1 MFNEDY
7 ALRALEVGS
16 SILSSCEHGY
26 QGNYYECYK
35 LAKKYNLKL
44 LIAAEAYWVW
54 DRTTPDGTNC
64 HIWIGAKN
72 ENGRQWLNEILSQAN
87 ETGFY
92 KQARIDPDLID
103 LLPVGDVWITSAC
116 IGGWKYLEQE
126 EERLVS
132 FYKHLYEKFGNDF
145 FFEVQYHNTA
155 PQKELNEYILSLRK
169 EIPAPLILGCDS
181 HYISNSQEKDRMD
194 FLLSKE
200 MNYGEED
207 GWYMDYPTCDEA
219 VQRFITQGILSSSE
233 IEEAIQ
239 NTNIFLEVEEYTSE
253 IFKDNLKLISIYP
266 EWSQEQKDTEY
277 ERLIMEGWKQYN
289 SKVPKEEHAL
299 YLSEINKEM
308 DEVKKCHMADYFI
321 DNYYIIKK
329 GIENGGCLTK
339 TGRGSAVSNI
349 TNMLLGFTD
358 VDRIAA
364 KVKMYPERFLTS
376 VRILESGSCP
386 DIDFNV
392 AEQEPFALAQKQ
404 ILGEDHSYPM
414 IAWGTQKESA
424 SWKMFAKSQGVDFQ
438 TANEV
443 SSQLKK
449 YDNALKH
456 AQEDDKDNISV
467 YDYID
472 KRFHEIYK
480 KSEEYQGIITSW
492 SIAPCSYLLYEK
504 SIRREIGLVRI
515 KENLCCLMDG
525 HWAEECHF
533 LKNDLLTV
541 KVVGLI
547 YKAFRRIGME
557 PPSVGEL
564 LEMCPPEDP
573 AWDIYK
579 RGCTIGINQVEQVGT
594 SARVGKYSPDN
605 ISELCAF
612 VAAIRPGFKS
622 MYKTFESRT
631 DFSYGVESFDNLM
644 RTEELPQSFCLYQE
658 QQMAALNYAGF
669 PMAECYTAIKN
680 IAKKRAE
687 KILALKDKFISG
699 FSHRLMENEGIEKDD
714 AVLKSDMVWQIL
726 EDSARYSF
734 NASHSYCV
742 SLDSL
747 YCAWLKAHHP
757 IEFYET
763 YMKIQEAA
771 GDKDKL
777 SAAKQE
783 AEDYFKIKFPPF
795 KYGQDNRDI
804 VGTPESNSISSALS
818 TIKGFGSSVAD
829 NIYEVSSKFQ
839 SKYLSDVLIE
849 LDSVGVKESKTKLLA
864 KIGYFSDFGNDA
876 EVLRIMDVLSLF
888 KYGEA
893 KKIAKSKI
901 DGTWIE
907 DIVSENSVGVTKS
920 GEAAKSYTIKDMMKI
935 IHSAEE
941 RILNAHLPDI
951 PFKTKIQNQIDILGY
966 VDLTTGKPED
976 IRVIF
981 VLDIYPLITKGK
993 HWGYAVYAKSL
1004 GSGKTARLTCKVETF
1019 KNNEFE
1025 KNDVLSIQK
1034 KGDVSKNSSGY
1045 WYLNRYDRVI

>member
-181 HYISNSQEKDRMD
+181 HYISNSQEKDRMN

-219 VQRFITQGILSSSE
+219 VQRFITQGVLSSSE

-277 ERLIMEGWKQYN
+277 ERLIMEGWKQYS

-941 RILNAHLPDI
+941 RILNANLPDI

-1034 KGDVSKNSSGY
+1034 KGDVSKNNSGY

>member
-54 DRTTPDGTNC
+54 DRMTPDGTNC

-155 PQKELNEYILSLRK
+155 LQKELNAYILSLRK

-219 VQRFITQGILSSSE
+219 VQRFITQGVLSSSE
-233 IEEAIQ
+233 IEEAIR

-277 ERLIMEGWKQYN
+277 ERLIMEGWKQYS

-299 YLSEINKEM
+299 YVSEINKEM

-631 DFSYGVESFDNLM
+631 DFSYGVESFDKLM
-644 RTEELPQSFCLYQE
+644 RTEEMPQSFCLYQE

-687 KILALKDKFISG
+687 KVLALKDKFISG
-699 FSHRLMENEGIEKDD
+699 FSHRLMEDERIEKGD

-726 EDSARYSF
+726 EDSAHYSF

-1034 KGDVSKNSSGY
+1034 KGDVSKNNSGY

>member
-219 VQRFITQGILSSSE
+219 VQRFITQGVLSSSE

-277 ERLIMEGWKQYN
+277 ERLIMEGWKQYS
-289 SKVPKEEHAL
+289 SKVPKEEHAI

-1034 KGDVSKNSSGY
+1034 KGDVSKNNSGY

>member
-219 VQRFITQGILSSSE
+219 VQRFITQGVLSSSE

-277 ERLIMEGWKQYN
+277 ERLIMEGWKQYS

-951 PFKTKIQNQIDILGY
+951 PFKAKIQNQIDILGY

>member
-54 DRTTPDGTNC
+54 DRMTPDGTNC

-155 PQKELNEYILSLRK
+155 PQKELNAYILSLRK

-194 FLLSKE
+194 FLFSKE

-219 VQRFITQGILSSSE
+219 VRRFITQGVLSSSE
-233 IEEAIQ
+233 IEEAIR

-277 ERLIMEGWKQYN
+277 ERLIMEGWKQYS
-289 SKVPKEEHAL
+289 SKVPKGEHAL

-631 DFSYGVESFDNLM
+631 DFSYGVESFDKLM
-644 RTEELPQSFCLYQE
+644 RTEEMPQSFCLYQE

-687 KILALKDKFISG
+687 KVLALKDKFISG
-699 FSHRLMENEGIEKDD
+699 FSHRLMEDERIEKGD

-726 EDSARYSF
+726 EDSAHYSF

-907 DIVSENSVGVTKS
+907 GIVSENSVGVTKS
-920 GEAAKSYTIKDMMKI
+920 GETAKSYTIKDMMKI

-1034 KGDVSKNSSGY
+1034 KGDVSKNNSGY

>member
-1 MFNEDY
+1 VFNEDY

-277 ERLIMEGWKQYN
+277 ERLIMEGWKQYS

-308 DEVKKCHMADYFI
+308 DEVKKCHIADYFI

-757 IEFYET
+757 IEF
-763 YMKIQEAA
+763 
-771 GDKDKL
+771 
-777 SAAKQE
+777 
-783 AEDYFKIKFPPF
+783 
-795 KYGQDNRDI
+795 
-804 VGTPESNSISSALS
+804 
-818 TIKGFGSSVAD
+818 
-829 NIYEVSSKFQ
+829 
-839 SKYLSDVLIE
+839 
-849 LDSVGVKESKTKLLA
+849 
-864 KIGYFSDFGNDA
+864 
-876 EVLRIMDVLSLF
+876 
-888 KYGEA
+888 
-893 KKIAKSKI
+893 
-901 DGTWIE
+901 
-907 DIVSENSVGVTKS
+907 
-920 GEAAKSYTIKDMMKI
+920 
-935 IHSAEE
+935 
-941 RILNAHLPDI
+941 
-951 PFKTKIQNQIDILGY
+951 
-966 VDLTTGKPED
+966 
-976 IRVIF
+976 
-981 VLDIYPLITKGK
+981 
-993 HWGYAVYAKSL
+993 
-1004 GSGKTARLTCKVETF
+1004 
-1019 KNNEFE
+1019 
-1025 KNDVLSIQK
+1025 
-1034 KGDVSKNSSGY
+1034 
-1045 WYLNRYDRVI
+1045 

>member
-219 VQRFITQGILSSSE
+219 VQRFITQGVLSSSE

-277 ERLIMEGWKQYN
+277 ERLIMEGWKQYS
-289 SKVPKEEHAL
+289 SKVPKEEHAI

-631 DFSYGVESFDNLM
+631 DFSYGVESFDKLM
-644 RTEELPQSFCLYQE
+644 RTEEMPQSFCLYQE

-680 IAKKRAE
+680 IAKKRAQ
-687 KILALKDKFISG
+687 KVLALKDKFISG
-699 FSHRLMENEGIEKDD
+699 FSHRLMEDEGIEKGD

-726 EDSARYSF
+726 EDSAHYSF

-941 RILNAHLPDI
+941 RILNANLPDI

-1034 KGDVSKNSSGY
+1034 KGDVSKNNSGY

>member
-54 DRTTPDGTNC
+54 DRMTPDGTNC

-155 PQKELNEYILSLRK
+155 PQKELNAYILSLRK

-194 FLLSKE
+194 FLFSKE

-219 VQRFITQGILSSSE
+219 VQRFITQGVLSSSE
-233 IEEAIQ
+233 IEEAIR

-277 ERLIMEGWKQYN
+277 ERLIMEGWKQYS

-631 DFSYGVESFDNLM
+631 DFSYGVESFDKLM
-644 RTEELPQSFCLYQE
+644 RTEEMPQSFCLYQE

-687 KILALKDKFISG
+687 KVLALKDKFISG
-699 FSHRLMENEGIEKDD
+699 FSHRLMEDERIEKGD

-726 EDSARYSF
+726 EDSAHYSF

-920 GEAAKSYTIKDMMKI
+920 GETAKSYTIKDMMKI

-1034 KGDVSKNSSGY
+1034 KGDVSKNNSGY

>member
-219 VQRFITQGILSSSE
+219 VQRFITQGVLSSSE

-277 ERLIMEGWKQYN
+277 ERLIMEGWKQYS

-1004 GSGKTARLTCKVETF
+1004 
-1019 KNNEFE
+1019 
-1025 KNDVLSIQK
+1025 
-1034 KGDVSKNSSGY
+1034 
-1045 WYLNRYDRVI
+1045 

>member
-54 DRTTPDGTNC
+54 DRMTPDGTNC

-155 PQKELNEYILSLRK
+155 LQKELNAYILSLRK

-219 VQRFITQGILSSSE
+219 VQRFITQGVLSSSE
-233 IEEAIQ
+233 IEEAIR

-277 ERLIMEGWKQYN
+277 ERLIMEGWKQYS
-289 SKVPKEEHAL
+289 SKVPKGEHAL

-631 DFSYGVESFDNLM
+631 DFSYGVESFDKLM
-644 RTEELPQSFCLYQE
+644 RTEEMPQSFCLYQE

-687 KILALKDKFISG
+687 KVLALKDKFISG
-699 FSHRLMENEGIEKDD
+699 FSHRLMEDERIEKGD

-726 EDSARYSF
+726 EDSAHYSF

-920 GEAAKSYTIKDMMKI
+920 GETAKSYTIKDMMKI

-1034 KGDVSKNSSGY
+1034 KGDVSKNNSGY

>member
-277 ERLIMEGWKQYN
+277 ERLIMEGWKQYS

-308 DEVKKCHMADYFI
+308 DEVKKCHIADYFI

-757 IEFYET
+757 IEF
-763 YMKIQEAA
+763 
-771 GDKDKL
+771 
-777 SAAKQE
+777 
-783 AEDYFKIKFPPF
+783 
-795 KYGQDNRDI
+795 
-804 VGTPESNSISSALS
+804 
-818 TIKGFGSSVAD
+818 
-829 NIYEVSSKFQ
+829 
-839 SKYLSDVLIE
+839 
-849 LDSVGVKESKTKLLA
+849 
-864 KIGYFSDFGNDA
+864 
-876 EVLRIMDVLSLF
+876 
-888 KYGEA
+888 
-893 KKIAKSKI
+893 
-901 DGTWIE
+901 
-907 DIVSENSVGVTKS
+907 
-920 GEAAKSYTIKDMMKI
+920 
-935 IHSAEE
+935 
-941 RILNAHLPDI
+941 
-951 PFKTKIQNQIDILGY
+951 
-966 VDLTTGKPED
+966 
-976 IRVIF
+976 
-981 VLDIYPLITKGK
+981 
-993 HWGYAVYAKSL
+993 
-1004 GSGKTARLTCKVETF
+1004 
-1019 KNNEFE
+1019 
-1025 KNDVLSIQK
+1025 
-1034 KGDVSKNSSGY
+1034 
-1045 WYLNRYDRVI
+1045 

>member
-54 DRTTPDGTNC
+54 DRTTQDGTNC

-219 VQRFITQGILSSSE
+219 VQRFITQGVLSSSE

-277 ERLIMEGWKQYN
+277 ERLIMEGWKQYS

-901 DGTWIE
+901 DGMWIE

>member
-54 DRTTPDGTNC
+54 DRMTPDGTNC

-155 PQKELNEYILSLRK
+155 PQKELNAYILSLRK

-194 FLLSKE
+194 FLFSKE

-219 VQRFITQGILSSSE
+219 VQRFITQGVLSSSE
-233 IEEAIQ
+233 IEEAIR

-277 ERLIMEGWKQYN
+277 ERLIMEGWKQYS

-631 DFSYGVESFDNLM
+631 DFSYGVESFDKLM
-644 RTEELPQSFCLYQE
+644 RTEEMPQSFCLYQE

-687 KILALKDKFISG
+687 KVLALKDKFISG
-699 FSHRLMENEGIEKDD
+699 FSHRLMEDEGIEKGD

-726 EDSARYSF
+726 EDSAHYSF

-1034 KGDVSKNSSGY
+1034 KGDVSKNNSGY

>member
-54 DRTTPDGTNC
+54 DRMTPDGTNC

-155 PQKELNEYILSLRK
+155 PQKELNAYILSLRK

-194 FLLSKE
+194 FLFSKE

-219 VQRFITQGILSSSE
+219 VRRFITQGVLSSSE
-233 IEEAIQ
+233 IEEAIR

-277 ERLIMEGWKQYN
+277 ERLIMEGWKQYS

-329 GIENGGCLTK
+329 GIGNGGCLTK

-631 DFSYGVESFDNLM
+631 DFSYGVESFDKLM
-644 RTEELPQSFCLYQE
+644 RTEEMPQSFCLYQE

-687 KILALKDKFISG
+687 KVLALKDKFISG
-699 FSHRLMENEGIEKDD
+699 FSHRLMEDERIEKGD

-726 EDSARYSF
+726 EDSAHYSF

-907 DIVSENSVGVTKS
+907 DIVSENAVGVTKS

-1034 KGDVSKNSSGY
+1034 KGDVSKNNSGY

>member
-219 VQRFITQGILSSSE
+219 VQRFITQGVLSSSE

-277 ERLIMEGWKQYN
+277 ERLIMEGWKQYS

-981 VLDIYPLITKGK
+981 VLDIYPLITRGK

>member
-219 VQRFITQGILSSSE
+219 VQRFITQGVLSSSE

-277 ERLIMEGWKQYN
+277 ERLIMEGWKQYS

-941 RILNAHLPDI
+941 RILNAHLPDV